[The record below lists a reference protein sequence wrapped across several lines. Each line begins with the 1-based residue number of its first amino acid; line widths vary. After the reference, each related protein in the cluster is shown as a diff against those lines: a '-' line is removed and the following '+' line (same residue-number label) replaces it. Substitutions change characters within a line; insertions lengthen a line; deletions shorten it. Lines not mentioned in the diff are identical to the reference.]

1 MNASFGS
8 EPVHDKNTTNELVNG
23 YLESMITQSL
33 VQRYIEKHPLV
44 QDILND
50 KKINYV
56 SEEPVVDFS
65 SNLDY
70 HEHLLEKEI
79 FHKVEKMFSFSQ
91 TQTVPSTDALLELEK
106 LMQKHTDLA
115 KQGVLASSLIQKH
128 FHE

>member
-1 MNASFGS
+1 
-8 EPVHDKNTTNELVNG
+8 
-23 YLESMITQSL
+23 MITQSL

>member
-23 YLESMITQSL
+23 YIESMITQSL

-56 SEEPVVDFS
+56 SEEPVVDLS